1 MAAITPLTSSI
12 GSLAQVA
19 AKKLEEPTAADGFS
33 DIISRTLEN
42 VSAAEATADKIAVGI
57 ASGES
62 ENIQDLLIATSKAT
76 LGVQILTEVR
86 NRAVE
91 AYQEIMR
98 MQV

>member
-1 MAAITPLTSSI
+1 MAAISPITSGLSTL
-12 GSLAQVA
+12 SQLAGKKA
-19 AKKLEEPTAADGFS
+19 AEPTAADGFS
-33 DIISRTLEN
+33 NIISKTMAD
-42 VSAAEATADKIAVGI
+42 VSAAEATADKIAIGI
-57 ASGES
+57 ASGQD

-76 LGVQILTEVR
+76 LGVQLLSQVR